1 MCGSTAL
8 AARSWPSCTLDAH
21 ARTRS
26 TTRATTPIQNRARPR
41 LPTPT
46 RTLTLTLPGVPRV
59 LLQAGRRAQHLRQGE
74 PRAEQEQQEAQRPAR
89 RGRRLGAELQL
100 DVLER
105 RAPVVRGSRRG
116 GWGCVAATRRAVR
129 LTARVDQDA
138 HVARCTFVRVHR
150 HRTRRRA
157 DRTHSGAPCGVWLVW
172 LAVWLRGVLAA
183 GVAKALRSSHRSTRS
198 RTSEYASVRSHESVS
213 ESLLSLAR
221 DRETDDCER
230 AASPCT

>member
-1 MCGSTAL
+1 MYRARARPVCGSTAL

-21 ARTRS
+21 ARTRC
-26 TTRATTPIQNRARPR
+26 TTSATTPIQNRARAR
-41 LPTPT
+41 ILTLT

-105 RAPVVRGSRRG
+105 RAAVVRGSRRG
-116 GWGCVAATRRAVR
+116 GCGCVAAAWWRAVR

-157 DRTHSGAPCGVWLVW
+157 DRAHSGAVRCGVWLVW
-172 LAVWLRGVLAA
+172 LAVWLCGVGPNA
-183 GVAKALRSSHRSTRS
+183 
-198 RTSEYASVRSHESVS
+198 
-213 ESLLSLAR
+213 
-221 DRETDDCER
+221 
-230 AASPCT
+230 

>member
-1 MCGSTAL
+1 MYRARARPVCGSTAL
-8 AARSWPSCTLDAH
+8 AAPSWPPCTLDAH

-26 TTRATTPIQNRARPR
+26 TTRATTPIQNRARAR
-41 LPTPT
+41 ILTLT

-105 RAPVVRGSRRG
+105 RAAVVRGSRRG
-116 GWGCVAATRRAVR
+116 GWGCVAAAWRRAVR
-129 LTARVDQDA
+129 LTASVDQDA

-150 HRTRRRA
+150 HRTHGAGLIGRA
-157 DRTHSGAPCGVWLVW
+157 AAPCGVVC
-172 LAVWLRGVLAA
+172 A
-183 GVAKALRSSHRSTRS
+183 GVAGW
-198 RTSEYASVRSHESVS
+198 
-213 ESLLSLAR
+213 
-221 DRETDDCER
+221 CG
-230 AASPCT
+230 

>member
-1 MCGSTAL
+1 MYRARARSACGSTAL

-26 TTRATTPIQNRARPR
+26 TTRATTPIQNRARAR
-41 LPTPT
+41 ILTLT

-105 RAPVVRGSRRG
+105 RAA
-116 GWGCVAATRRAVR
+116 VAAAWWRAVR

-157 DRTHSGAPCGVWLVW
+157 DRTHSGAPCGVVCGWCGFWLP
-172 LAVWLRGVLAA
+172 VWLRGGRQGPSFV
-183 GVAKALRSSHRSTRS
+183 SSIRTRCGA
-198 RTSEYASVRSHESVS
+198 RVGRAESS
-213 ESLLSLAR
+213 
-221 DRETDDCER
+221 
-230 AASPCT
+230 